1 MINKISDTIVYNT
14 LKNIKHGYLEIINF
28 EGDVFKFG
36 DLKEDLK
43 VKIIIKH
50 PGLNYKL
57 IRYGSI
63 GLAESY
69 MQGYFQTDNLTN
81 LIELT
86 ARNIDIIYKF
96 SGILDLP
103 LINYFKNKYVKNTK

>member
-28 EGDVFKFG
+28 EGDVLKFG

-50 PGLNYKL
+50 PDLNYKL
-57 IRYGSI
+57 IRYLKKNS
-63 GLAESY
+63 
-69 MQGYFQTDNLTN
+69 
-81 LIELT
+81 
-86 ARNIDIIYKF
+86 ARGKKLKLERNRK
-96 SGILDLP
+96 
-103 LINYFKNKYVKNTK
+103 